1 MTITYSRLS
10 TLAIRHIQVPKIDSF
25 TAPIS
30 CCQFHRTSNVWT
42 SYVVANFS
50 SNSARSFAA
59 VWPTYCGKSKLH
71 LMFCCFHLTLSLVAQ
86 STRNG
91 IRPKTRSKNKHFVFY
106 LLRRRVMFSVDL
118 ACQSQRARVEASRRD
133 AKHRSRRGAA
143 GRDDIDSSNRPDQ
156 SSPRELSES
165 TKRSSTQLNICGG
178 LGVVNIM
185 GGISAEA
192 VIAGF

>member
-1 MTITYSRLS
+1 
-10 TLAIRHIQVPKIDSF
+10 
-25 TAPIS
+25 
-30 CCQFHRTSNVWT
+30 
-42 SYVVANFS
+42 
-50 SNSARSFAA
+50 
-59 VWPTYCGKSKLH
+59 
-71 LMFCCFHLTLSLVAQ
+71 
-86 STRNG
+86 
-91 IRPKTRSKNKHFVFY
+91 
-106 LLRRRVMFSVDL
+106 MFSVDL